1 MENIKSSDIITLR
14 LDEIM
19 EEIVTSQNGVFL
31 EIERGVLN
39 EWVMEVL
46 SKEIGCE

>member
-1 MENIKSSDIITLR
+1 MENIKNSDIITLR